1 MNTLPTEMLR
11 NMTTDELVKYIE
23 NGRTEVTPAVETLID
38 RLRELQDELNDANER
53 VKELSTDVQ
62 AAAADIYSLE
72 YQLADARETIYRL
85 AGGRA
90 ALGLTLRDEE

>member
-1 MNTLPTEMLR
+1 MTLPPEMLR

-38 RLRELQDELNDANER
+38 RLRELQDELKEVDAHAE
-53 VKELSTDVQ
+53 VLESKLDDAYQETEELK
-62 AAAADIYSLE
+62 